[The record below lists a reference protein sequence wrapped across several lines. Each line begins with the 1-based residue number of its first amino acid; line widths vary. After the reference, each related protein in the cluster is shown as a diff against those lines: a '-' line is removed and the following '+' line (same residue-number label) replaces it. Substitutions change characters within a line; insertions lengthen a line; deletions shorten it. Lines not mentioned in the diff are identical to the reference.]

1 MKYETLPKKVLFLWE
16 CAAIICIAVIMVITL
31 IIFQP
36 HTIVW
41 YLLLWSIGA
50 VAVFFLFLFLPL
62 AFVSTKYVI
71 LTEQVIL
78 QKGVIFHRVHY
89 LKRETISFISVYKN
103 PFTNLLNLSTLII
116 SAPGARIFIPLM
128 NHKRALLIAKRLS
141 YQNHFQEA

>member
-50 VAVFFLFLFLPL
+50 VAVFF
-62 AFVSTKYVI
+62 I
-71 LTEQVIL
+71 
-78 QKGVIFHRVHY
+78 
-89 LKRETISFISVYKN
+89 FISSPCFCQHQICDFN
-103 PFTNLLNLSTLII
+103 RT
-116 SAPGARIFIPLM
+116 G
-128 NHKRALLIAKRLS
+128 HIAKRGYLS
-141 YQNHFQEA
+141 QSSLFKTRDHQFYFRL